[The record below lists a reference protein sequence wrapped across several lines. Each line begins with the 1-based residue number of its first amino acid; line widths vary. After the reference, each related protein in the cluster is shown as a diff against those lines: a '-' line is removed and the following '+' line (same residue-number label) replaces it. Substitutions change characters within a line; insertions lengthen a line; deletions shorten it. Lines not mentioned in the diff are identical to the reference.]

1 VTFEDVFAVGAV
13 QSTINNSI
21 SEILDITPLQQG
33 QLYRLLVKS
42 QTVMGFSSEMEL
54 LGRPVG
60 PPAKP
65 RDFTFQI
72 NPFNLT
78 NATGNR
84 YGMVT
89 WREPLDTG
97 LGVECSPS
105 ASWTACGKYPL
116 KVVAYNLRRVL
127 EEGVEAAI
135 PLDGSE
141 STSKGL
147 NVSLERIIY
156 KFKVNAR
163 NQQQSVLGNFS
174 AVGGDAETT
183 THEGTAL
190 SLSLVCV

>member
-1 VTFEDVFAVGAV
+1 MTFEDVFAVGAV
-13 QSTINNSI
+13 QSTISI
-21 SEILDITPLQQG
+21 SETLDITPLRQG

-78 NATGNR
+78 NGTGNR
-84 YGMVT
+84 YGMVS

-97 LGVECSPS
+97 LGVPCDSS

-116 KVVAYNLRRVL
+116 KVVAYNLRRVFEL
-127 EEGVEAAI
+127 EGVEAVI

-141 STSKGL
+141 RTSTGL
-147 NVSLERIIY
+147 NVSLERSKY

-183 THEGTAL
+183 TFTGTAL
-190 SLSLVCV
+190 SLVCV